1 MKNSFV
7 SQPGKRGIMRKEII
21 TRENRNVRPLG
32 RILYHDGICYLGY
45 SASEI
50 GFYYSGSLL
59 LADLV
64 TDGWRREEGRE
75 GFVGVFIGEDEVPY
89 KRFPLK
95 EEEKEYELFSRA
107 DYAVTKG
114 ITQDLLPK
122 ELAIRIVKYSEVA
135 FGAVGI
141 RYLLVEDG
149 AGLRPLPEKSRKIEF
164 IGDSIT
170 CGYGIEGVCNVDVF
184 NTPQENPFKNYALR
198 TAKALD
204 ADYQLVSWSGIGL
217 ISDWIPPERDTP
229 DETVLMPQL
238 YPYTAYT
245 ASERLG
251 IPPEE
256 WEPSRFFPGL
266 VVIHLGTNDDSY
278 TRQNPERE
286 AAFTE
291 AYRGLYRKVRENYGD
306 VRIVCCLGI
315 MARSLCPVIARMV
328 EELRAAGDKNIHY
341 LEFEAQRE
349 EDGIA
354 ADWHPS
360 ETTHKKA
367 AIKLTEFC
375 RELLKG

>member
-1 MKNSFV
+1 
-7 SQPGKRGIMRKEII
+7 MRKEII

-89 KRFPLK
+89 KRFALK

-114 ITQDLLPK
+114 VTQDLLPQ

-170 CGYGIEGVCNVDVF
+170 CGYGIEGVCNVD
-184 NTPQENPFKNYALR
+184 
-198 TAKALD
+198 
-204 ADYQLVSWSGIGL
+204 S
-217 ISDWIPPERDTP
+217 IPH
-229 DETVLMPQL
+229 TV
-238 YPYTAYT
+238 
-245 ASERLG
+245 
-251 IPPEE
+251 
-256 WEPSRFFPGL
+256 
-266 VVIHLGTNDDSY
+266 
-278 TRQNPERE
+278 
-286 AAFTE
+286 
-291 AYRGLYRKVRENYGD
+291 
-306 VRIVCCLGI
+306 
-315 MARSLCPVIARMV
+315 
-328 EELRAAGDKNIHY
+328 
-341 LEFEAQRE
+341 
-349 EDGIA
+349 
-354 ADWHPS
+354 
-360 ETTHKKA
+360 
-367 AIKLTEFC
+367 
-375 RELLKG
+375 